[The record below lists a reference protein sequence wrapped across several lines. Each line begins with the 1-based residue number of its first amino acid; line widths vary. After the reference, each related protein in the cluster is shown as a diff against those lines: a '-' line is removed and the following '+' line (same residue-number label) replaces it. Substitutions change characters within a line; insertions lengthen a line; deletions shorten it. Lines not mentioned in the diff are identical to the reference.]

1 MRAGRLRTGR
11 LRTTVVETRHPRLNQ
26 DRLAIDLVMVD
37 LVTIDLGVA
46 VAVVIIARFRLH
58 DPLVLPVNVRRIGAN
73 VMETAP
79 ENRVQ
84 QHRCDG
90 DKSARGVHVGIPCGG

>member
-1 MRAGRLRTGR
+1 
-11 LRTTVVETRHPRLNQ
+11 
-26 DRLAIDLVMVD
+26 MVD
-37 LVTIDLGVA
+37 LVTIDLGVAVA